1 MKSLARQY
9 ALSLFNLLESESKES
24 WSALIKDWT
33 DLLIENGDYKLVDE
47 IIIEFSKIWD
57 QEKKELKAVLSSAY
71 PLLDESRQLVMEY
84 LKTKTDSKMISLK
97 EEIDEDI
104 LGGVVL
110 RYDDKVID
118 ASLKNNLNNLKS
130 NIKINVCLIK
140 NS

>member
-1 MKSLARQY
+1 M
-9 ALSLFNLLESESKES
+9 
-24 WSALIKDWT
+24 
-33 DLLIENGDYKLVDE
+33 VDE

-130 NIKINVCLIK
+130 NIKK
-140 NS
+140 

>member
-118 ASLKNNLNNLKS
+118 ASLKNNLKS
-130 NIKINVCLIK
+130 NIKK
-140 NS
+140 

>member
-130 NIKINVCLIK
+130 NIKK
-140 NS
+140 

>member
-1 MKSLARQY
+1 MKSLAKQY

-130 NIKINVCLIK
+130 NIKK
-140 NS
+140 

>member
-71 PLLDESRQLVMEY
+71 PLLDESRQ
-84 LKTKTDSKMISLK
+84 
-97 EEIDEDI
+97 
-104 LGGVVL
+104 
-110 RYDDKVID
+110 
-118 ASLKNNLNNLKS
+118 
-130 NIKINVCLIK
+130 
-140 NS
+140 